1 MKFADIPNG
10 ESVFL
15 DANILIYH
23 FSSHATLGT
32 ACQELIERLARGELS
47 GFTSSHVLSNV
58 AHRLMTIEACDT
70 FNWPYTGIAP
80 RLNQHHAQIPQ
91 LTKYRQAVE
100 SVPNFGIQV
109 LAGHRIGRTQSR
121 RNQSNV

>member
-23 FSSHATLGT
+23 FSSHATLST
-32 ACQELIERLARGELS
+32 ACQELIERIARGELS

-91 LTKYRQAVE
+91 LTKH
-100 SVPNFGIQV
+100 FG
-109 LAGHRIGRTQSR
+109 AFGCGHRGG
-121 RNQSNV
+121 